1 MTQYSTLYEKCLS
14 KLEDPT
20 LAMLPE
26 EDLEEMLHGYLM
38 SAIAKH
44 RKCEHNLSDRDEEL
58 KQFNSDLSDLEI
70 EILSI
75 LMVREWISVQLHSV
89 VNTLQVFGGKEEKLG
104 FISSVRCIGKPCSVF
119 LRICWNTLRVVIP
132 KRRDEICS
140 NGNGL
145 KSLQIGQSAG
155 KMRIVSPSTTVG

>member
-14 KLEDPT
+14 KIEDPT

-26 EDLEEMLHGYLM
+26 EDLENMLHGYLM

-44 RKCEHNLSDRDEEL
+44 RKCEHDLSDRDDEL
-58 KQFNSDLSDLEI
+58 KQFNFDLSDLEI

-89 VNTLQVFGGKEEKLG
+89 VNTLQVFGGKEER
-104 FISSVRCIGKPCSVF
+104 FYSQSSHLAE
-119 LRICWNTLRVVIP
+119 LRALDESLRLEAQQLS
-132 KRRDEICS
+132 RDYTYTD
-140 NGNGL
+140 NDYFD
-145 KSLQIGQSAG
+145 
-155 KMRIVSPSTTVG
+155 

>member
-14 KLEDPT
+14 KMEDPT

-26 EDLEEMLHGYLM
+26 EDLENMLHGYLM

-44 RKCEHNLSDRDEEL
+44 RKCEHDLSDRDEEL
-58 KQFNSDLSDLEI
+58 KQFNCDLSDLEI

-89 VNTLQVFGGKEEKLG
+89 VNTLQVFGGKEEKW
-104 FISSVRCIGKPCSVF
+104 FSQASHIKE
-119 LRICWNTLRVVIP
+119 LREMDDRLRLEAQQLS
-132 KRRDEICS
+132 RDYTYTD
-140 NGNGL
+140 NDYFD
-145 KSLQIGQSAG
+145 
-155 KMRIVSPSTTVG
+155 

>member
-14 KLEDPT
+14 KIEDPT

-26 EDLEEMLHGYLM
+26 EDLENMLHGYLM

-44 RKCEHNLSDRDEEL
+44 RKCEHDLSDRDEEL
-58 KQFNSDLSDLEI
+58 KQFNFDLSDLEI

-89 VNTLQVFGGKEEKLG
+89 VNTLQVFGGKEEK
-104 FISSVRCIGKPCSVF
+104 FYSQSSHLAE
-119 LRICWNTLRVVIP
+119 LRALDESLRLEAQQLS
-132 KRRDEICS
+132 RDYTYTD
-140 NGNGL
+140 NDYFD
-145 KSLQIGQSAG
+145 
-155 KMRIVSPSTTVG
+155 